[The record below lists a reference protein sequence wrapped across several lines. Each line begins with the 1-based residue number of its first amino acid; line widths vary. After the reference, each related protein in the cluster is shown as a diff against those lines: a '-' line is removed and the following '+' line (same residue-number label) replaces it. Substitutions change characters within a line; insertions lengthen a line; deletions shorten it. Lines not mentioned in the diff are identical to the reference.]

1 MVIEIPLTY
10 PSRRDV
16 TVRPIIVD
24 IVPACTWVPPPAPCM
39 FGQGSRIRA
48 FTDRVV

>member
-1 MVIEIPLTY
+1 MVIGILLTY

-24 IVPACTWVPPPAPCM
+24 IVPACTWVLPLAPCM
-39 FGQGSRIRA
+39 VGQGSRIRG
-48 FTDRVV
+48 FTDRVI